1 MLRVHILW
9 SVERNK
15 MPRMMH
21 TNGIT
26 VEKPIIPIFLLDMLI
41 LPVEKIKEYF
51 NIPSCKV
58 YQYLP

>member
-1 MLRVHILW
+1 
-9 SVERNK
+9 